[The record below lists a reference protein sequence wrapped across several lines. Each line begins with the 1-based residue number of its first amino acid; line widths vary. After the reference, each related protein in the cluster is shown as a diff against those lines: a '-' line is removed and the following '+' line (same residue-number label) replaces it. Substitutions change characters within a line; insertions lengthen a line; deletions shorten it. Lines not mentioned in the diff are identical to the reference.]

1 MKFKDSRD
9 SVVSD
14 LLLWKEST
22 TQISVKDI
30 YDIKVLPISS
40 LYNEGSIH
48 FDIPPQIRRM
58 MTYNVDVVSVFKV
71 NKGSRVKIL
80 DLSITASFN

>member
-30 YDIKVLPISS
+30 HDIKVHPISS

-58 MTYNVDVVSVFKV
+58 MTNVDVVSVFKV
-71 NKGSRVKIL
+71 KKGSRVKIL
-80 DLSITASFN
+80 HLSVTASFN